1 MMLGLH
7 QMPLEQ
13 TTQSLVNVA
22 AGSDISPPVLCL
34 FHSFFAPFF
43 LLLSLTRPLA
53 PLLSCGFER
62 AV

>member
-1 MMLGLH
+1 MMLGLQ

-34 FHSFFAPFF
+34 FLRSFVVCDS
-43 LLLSLTRPLA
+43 SLWPLA
-53 PLLSCGFER
+53 PLL
-62 AV
+62 

>member
-22 AGSDISPPVLCL
+22 AGSDISPPVLFL
-34 FHSFFAPFF
+34 FLF
-43 LLLSLTRPLA
+43 LRSVFSSLWPLA
-53 PLLSCGFER
+53 PLLSCVFER

>member
-22 AGSDISPPVLCL
+22 AGSDISPILRPATSRSIR
-34 FHSFFAPFF
+34 HSAIRICHEFFF
-43 LLLSLTRPLA
+43 LP
-53 PLLSCGFER
+53 
-62 AV
+62 

>member
-22 AGSDISPPVLCL
+22 AGSDISPPVLFLSVL
-34 FHSFFAPFF
+34 FFVF
-43 LLLSLTRPLA
+43 TWPLA